1 MAAGW
6 GADVVGVNPLHA
18 MFFDDPEQASPYS
31 PASRLFLNILN
42 IDPSRIPGF
51 AACAEA
57 REICASADHQR
68 ELAALRA
75 RRHVG
80 YRRAARVKDRLL
92 WALFRAFRDAN
103 GDPGAHEAFARFRR
117 SQGETLRALLPVPG
131 PARYA
136 RGRDGG
142 VDRLAAMGAGAARP
156 GLGRGPGFR
165 RGAS

>member
-1 MAAGW
+1 MAPYSCRSH
-6 GADVVGVNPLHA
+6 VVGVNPLHA

-68 ELAALRA
+68 ELVALRA

-80 YRRAARVKDRLL
+80 YRRAARVKDRLPVIFASVL
-92 WALFRAFRDAN
+92 ERSVMQYGITHSFPPKSMRSAA
-103 GDPGAHEAFARFRR
+103 PGA
-117 SQGETLRALLPVPG
+117 V
-131 PARYA
+131 
-136 RGRDGG
+136 
-142 VDRLAAMGAGAARP
+142 
-156 GLGRGPGFR
+156 
-165 RGAS
+165 